1 MLNWIKKFNIF
12 CYLDNQQYSNKG
24 YEFLVA
30 VNAFRHIDD
39 TSAFKE
45 IDNFL
50 SHNKTWSFGHLS
62 YSLKSE
68 LLSLAPGKKDRIG
81 FPHFFFFQPEILII
95 LKNKRL
101 IIHAKNP
108 DDVFEELTGSDE
120 FIEQKKNE
128 INLRQGVSKEKYFS
142 IIKQLQAHILRGDC
156 YEINFCQEFFA
167 DDVSINPATI
177 FQNLLKLS
185 PTPYSAFY
193 RLNDKYLISASP
205 ERFIKKTGN
214 KIFSQPMK
222 GTARRNIQD
231 DFEDEQLKQILYFDE
246 KERAENVMVVD
257 LVRNDLSKI
266 CKDGTV
272 KVDELFGVYSF
283 PQVHQMVSTVS
294 GELRDRIS
302 FFEIIKATFPMGSM
316 TGAPKHRVMQLIEEY
331 EPIGRGLFSGS
342 VGYIDPDG
350 DFDFN
355 VVIRSILYNQ
365 ATKLLSYYAGSGIT
379 FYSNIEKEWEE
390 CLLKAEAIKAVLTD
404 STDNRQ

>member
-1 MLNWIKKFNIF
+1 MLNWAKRFNIF
-12 CYLDNQQYSNKG
+12 CYLDNQQYSNEG
-24 YEFLVA
+24 YESLLA
-30 VNAFRHIDD
+30 VNVIRYIDS

-50 SHNKTWSFGHLS
+50 SQRKAWSFGHLS

-68 LLSLAPGKKDRIG
+68 LLSLPHGKKDRIG
-81 FPHFFFFQPEILII
+81 FPDFFFFQPDILII
-95 LKNKRL
+95 LKKEEL
-101 IIHAKNP
+101 LIHAKKPN
-108 DDVFEELTGSDE
+108 DVFAQLIAEDE
-120 FIEQKKNE
+120 FIDQEKNE
-128 INLRQGVSKEKYFS
+128 INLKEGVSKEKYFS
-142 IIKQLQAHILRGDC
+142 IIQQLQAHILRGDC

-167 DDVSINPATI
+167 DNASIDPAAI
-177 FQNLLKLS
+177 FQNLLKIS
-185 PTPYSAFY
+185 PTPFSAFY

-231 DFEDEQLKQILYFDE
+231 AFIDEQLKQTLYFDE
-246 KERAENVMVVD
+246 KERAENVMIVD

-266 CKDGTV
+266 CKDGSV

-283 PQVHQMVSTVS
+283 SQVHQMVSTVS
-294 GELRDRIS
+294 GELKEGIAFS
-302 FFEIIKATFPMGSM
+302 EIIKASFPMGSM

-342 VGYIDPDG
+342 IGYIDPDG
-350 DFDFN
+350 NFDFN

-365 ATKLLSYYAGSGIT
+365 ATRLLSYYAGSGIT
-379 FYSNIEKEWEE
+379 FYSNVEKEWEE

-404 STDNRQ
+404 S

>member
-1 MLNWIKKFNIF
+1 MLNWAKRFNIF
-12 CYLDNQQYSNKG
+12 CYLDNQQYSNEG
-24 YEFLVA
+24 YESLLA
-30 VNAFRHIDD
+30 VNVIRYIDS

-50 SHNKTWSFGHLS
+50 SQRKAWSFGHLS

-68 LLSLAPGKKDRIG
+68 LLSLPHGKKDRIG
-81 FPHFFFFQPEILII
+81 FPDFFFFQPDILII
-95 LKNKRL
+95 LKKEELL
-101 IIHAKNP
+101 IYAKKPN
-108 DDVFEELTGSDE
+108 DVFAQLIAEDE
-120 FIEQKKNE
+120 FIDQEKNE
-128 INLRQGVSKEKYFS
+128 INLKEGVSKEKYFS
-142 IIKQLQAHILRGDC
+142 IIQQLQAHILRGDC

-167 DDVSINPATI
+167 DNVSINPAAI
-177 FQNLLKLS
+177 FQNLLKIS
-185 PTPYSAFY
+185 PTPFSAFY

-231 DFEDEQLKQILYFDE
+231 AFIDEQLKQTLYFDE
-246 KERAENVMVVD
+246 KERAENVMIVD

-266 CKDGTV
+266 CKDGSV

-294 GELRDRIS
+294 GELKEGIAFS
-302 FFEIIKATFPMGSM
+302 EIIKASFPMGSM
-316 TGAPKHRVMQLIEEY
+316 TGAPEHRVMQLIEEY

-342 VGYIDPDG
+342 IGYIDPDG
-350 DFDFN
+350 NFDFN

-365 ATKLLSYYAGSGIT
+365 ATRLLSYYAGSGIT
-379 FYSNIEKEWEE
+379 FYSNVEKEWEE

-404 STDNRQ
+404 S

>member
-1 MLNWIKKFNIF
+1 MLNWAKRFNIF
-12 CYLDNQQYSNKG
+12 CYLDNQQYSNEG
-24 YEFLVA
+24 YESLLA
-30 VNAFRHIDD
+30 VNVIRYIDS

-50 SHNKTWSFGHLS
+50 YQRKAWSFGHLS

-68 LLSLAPGKKDRIG
+68 LLSLPHGKKDRIG
-81 FPHFFFFQPEILII
+81 FPDFFFFQPDILII
-95 LKNKRL
+95 LKKEEL
-101 IIHAKNP
+101 LIHAKKPN
-108 DDVFEELTGSDE
+108 DVFAQLIAEDE
-120 FIEQKKNE
+120 FIDQEKNE
-128 INLRQGVSKEKYFS
+128 INLKEGVSKEKYFS
-142 IIKQLQAHILRGDC
+142 IIQQLQAHILRGDC

-167 DDVSINPATI
+167 DNASIDPAAI
-177 FQNLLKLS
+177 FQNLLKIS
-185 PTPYSAFY
+185 PTPFSAFY

-231 DFEDEQLKQILYFDE
+231 AFIDEQLKQTLYFDE
-246 KERAENVMVVD
+246 KERAENVMIVD

-266 CKDGTV
+266 CKDGSV

-294 GELRDRIS
+294 GELKEGIAFS
-302 FFEIIKATFPMGSM
+302 EIIKASFPMGSM

-342 VGYIDPDG
+342 IGYIDPDG
-350 DFDFN
+350 NFDFN

-365 ATKLLSYYAGSGIT
+365 ATRLLSYYAGSGIT
-379 FYSNIEKEWEE
+379 FYSNVEKEWEE

-404 STDNRQ
+404 S